1 MPKVERITFDD
12 DSDDWWEIRGFLSVA
27 LEREF
32 VQHAVDAQET
42 FTNEDPELIIKL
54 AKRMDD
60 MVVKSTIAWSYD
72 GPVTLETLYSEVPG
86 YHYAEVCQKIGD
98 LYSPLIVKSIER
110 GLENYTLLLSHREE
124 QSQ

>member
-12 DSDDWWEIRGFLSVA
+12 DSGDWWEIRGFLSVA

-42 FTNEDPELIIKL
+42 FTNDDPELIVNL

-60 MVVKSTIAWSYD
+60 MVVKSTVAWSY
-72 GPVTLETLYSEVPG
+72 GPVSLEILYSEVPG
-86 YHYAEVCQKIGD
+86 YHYADVAKRIGD
-98 LYSPLIVKSIER
+98 LYSPLVVQSIER
-110 GLENYTLLLSHREE
+110 GLESYSLLLSQREE
-124 QSQ
+124 QFP

>member
-12 DSDDWWEIRGFLSVA
+12 DSGDWWEIRGFLSVA

-42 FTNEDPELIIKL
+42 FTDEDPELIIKL
-54 AKRMDD
+54 AKRMDE
-60 MVVKSTIAWSYD
+60 MVVKSTIDWSY
-72 GPVTLETLYSEVPG
+72 GPVNMDTFYNEVPG
-86 YHYAEVCQKIGD
+86 YQYADVAKRIGD
-98 LYSPLIVKSIER
+98 LYSPLIVKNIER
-110 GLENYTLLLSHREE
+110 GLETYTLLLSQREE